1 MHIAITRPLPGD
13 PIGMLRAAGFEDVW
27 INPRDERLTPQEF
40 RDAAPG
46 ANAILT
52 TPMDRVDGAL
62 LDAAGPQLKI
72 VSNYA
77 VGYDNIDVVECRRR
91 GVIVGNT
98 PGAVTEPTADITWLL
113 LLGAARRAREG
124 IDLIRSGTWS
134 GVAPNQLLGTRLGGK
149 TLFILGA
156 GRIGTATARR
166 APGFNV
172 TVIYTARSRRQE
184 IEAGPVNA
192 AYVSLEEGLSQ
203 ADFVS
208 IHVPLNAETRHLINR
223 ERIALMNPSAIL
235 VNTSRG
241 GVIDEGALVE
251 ALRER
256 RIAAAGL
263 DVFEN
268 EPALHP
274 GLADLPNVFLLPHL
288 GSATRE
294 DREWMMRLAVENI
307 IAALRGEPVPH
318 SV

>member
-1 MHIAITRPLPGD
+1 MRITITRPLPGN
-13 PIGMLRAAGFEDVW
+13 PVELLRDAGFIDVW
-27 INPRDERLTPQEF
+27 INPRDERLTPEEF
-40 RDAAPG
+40 RAAVPG
-46 ANAILT
+46 ADAILT
-52 TPMDRVDGAL
+52 TPMDRVDAAL

-77 VGYDNIDVVECRRR
+77 VGYDNIDIAEVKRR
-91 GVIVGNT
+91 GIIIGNT
-98 PGAVTEPTADITWLL
+98 PGAVTEPTADIAWLL
-113 LLGAARRAREG
+113 LLGAARNAQEG
-124 IDLIRSGTWS
+124 IDLLRSNSWT
-134 GVAPNQLLGTRLGGK
+134 GVAPMQLLGTRLGGK

-166 APGFNV
+166 APGFGV
-172 TVIYTARSRRQE
+172 KIIYTARSRKRE
-184 IEAGPVNA
+184 MESPPINGSFVT
-192 AYVSLEEGLSQ
+192 LDEGLAR
-203 ADFVS
+203 ADFIS
-208 IHVPLNAETRHLINR
+208 IHVPLNQETRHLINAQR
-223 ERIALMNPSAIL
+223 LAQMKSSATL

-251 ALRER
+251 ALRSN

-274 GLADLPNVFLLPHL
+274 GLIDLPNVFLLPHL

-294 DREWMMRLAVENI
+294 DREWMMRLAVENT